1 MALISCSVPIFLCV
15 ILVVLA
21 TQVPAQIKEYDI
33 SKYGAHADGKT
44 DNSKVILNVW
54 NIACQ
59 AKGRNLIYIPP
70 GVFMTGALRLKGP
83 CNGQML
89 FKIKGALRA
98 PSDPQLGI
106 DNWISFQWIDK
117 LTVFGDGTFDGQ
129 GAYAWPYNNC
139 KESPSCK
146 LLPTTLR
153 LDFVNNSRIH
163 HVKFINSKNV
173 HMSLL
178 ACHNV
183 QIDHIRISAP
193 GDSPNTD
200 GIRIASSSGINIFA
214 SRIGTGDDCIAMLPG
229 SRNVNITGVECGPG
243 HGISVGSLGGTQ
255 DEEDVNGLLVQHC
268 TFSGTLNGVRIK
280 TKTSSYPGL
289 ASNITFQ
296 DLNMSTV
303 YNPIII
309 DQQYCPFSSCA
320 AGDSQVQISDAKF
333 KNISGTS
340 NSQLAIN
347 FLCSKSRP
355 CERLEL
361 NNIDLD
367 YHGRGG
373 PVKARCINA
382 KGISYGTQKPPSCF

>member
-1 MALISCSVPIFLCV
+1 MALPIFLSM

-21 TQVPAQIKEYDI
+21 TQVHAQIKEYDI
-33 SKYGAHADGKT
+33 RKYGARADGKT

-59 AKGRNLIYIPP
+59 AKGRNLVYIPP
-70 GVFMTGALRLKGP
+70 GVFMTTAVRLKGP

-89 FKIKGALRA
+89 FQIKGVLKAS
-98 PSDPQLGI
+98 SDPQLGI
-106 DNWISFQWIDK
+106 DNWISFQWMEE
-117 LTVFGDGTFDGQ
+117 LTVFGHGTFDGQ

-139 KESPSCK
+139 KESSSCE

-163 HVKFINSKNV
+163 HVNFTNSKNG

-193 GDSPNTD
+193 ADSPNTD
-200 GIRIASSSGINIFA
+200 GIKIAYSSGINIF
-214 SRIGTGDDCIAMLPG
+214 SSDIGCGDDCIALLPG
-229 SRNVNITGVECGPG
+229 SWNVNITGVACGPG

-255 DEEDVNGLLVQHC
+255 QEQDVNGLLVQNC

-280 TKTSSYPGL
+280 TKTSSYPGIV
-289 ASNITFQ
+289 SNITFQ
-296 DLNMSTV
+296 HLTMRNV

-309 DQQYCPFSSCA
+309 DQKYCPFRSCA
-320 AGDSQVQISDAKF
+320 GGASQIQISGVIF
-333 KNISGTS
+333 KNIHGIS

-347 FLCSKSRP
+347 LLCSKSRP

-361 NNIDLD
+361 DNIDLV
-367 YHGRGG
+367 YEGREG
-373 PVKARCINA
+373 PAKAQCINA
-382 KGISYGTQKPPSCF
+382 KGVSYGTQKPPKCF